1 MGPRS
6 QNGCLTHVANDKSDT
21 VLVSSCTDTWLVAAC
36 SYPVIILNMCP
47 PPNMYP
53 CKECGTWRKNG
64 GLEYT
69 LITIIFVIIGGWVV
83 WLIWQGGATQ
93 QPLLPPPSLS
103 FTFVHRVLYLAHA
116 QSTMCFLHFLTHCTA
131 HISQVLHWNFAIT
144 LLEIYK
150 VLHTLYTS
158 MCKCCKQNT
167 KDSSCSCWR
176 VANPFSTSLYCNWMI
191 RFKAEF

>member
-116 QSTMCFLHFLTHCTA
+116 HCALHKALFNTLHYT
-131 HISQVLHWNFAIT
+131 HISGVALEFCDYPFGNIQSFAHLVHFHVQMLQT
-144 LLEIYK
+144 KYERQQLL
-150 VLHTLYTS
+150 LLAR
-158 MCKCCKQNT
+158 CK
-167 KDSSCSCWR
+167 S
-176 VANPFSTSLYCNWMI
+176 F
-191 RFKAEF
+191 